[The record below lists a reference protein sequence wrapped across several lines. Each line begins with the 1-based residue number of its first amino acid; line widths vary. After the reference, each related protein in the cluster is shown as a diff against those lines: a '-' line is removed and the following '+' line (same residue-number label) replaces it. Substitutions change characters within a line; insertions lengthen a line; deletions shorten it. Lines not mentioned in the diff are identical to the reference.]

1 MGLIQVDTAT
11 GSAMLGVGKMVAG
24 DCIVTSDQPM
34 RFVTGVIALDGSN
47 PTSVTTGLSQVV
59 GGGATIKGTVA
70 PGVATQ
76 VVTANWASTI
86 PGTLNLYSWKP
97 TGTGD
102 CTMVAGDG
110 TENVQWWAIG
120 Q

>member
-1 MGLIQVDTAT
+1 MGQIQYDSAT
-11 GSAMLGVGKMVAG
+11 GSGVIGVGKVAAG
-24 DCIVTSDQPM
+24 DCVVTSDQPM
-34 RFVTGVIALDGSN
+34 RFVTGVIALDGGN
-47 PTSVTTGLSQVV
+47 PTPVTTGLSIVV
-59 GGGATIKGTVA
+59 GGGATIKATVA

-76 VVTANWASTI
+76 VVTANWASTLG
-86 PGTLNLYSWKP
+86 GTMNLYSWKP